1 MEFYL
6 KVRGFGRY
14 STIFII
20 VLLNL
25 LDASFALRVLN
36 WKPGDT
42 IFYSFLAVPIQ
53 EKNSSTLVSF
63 ASCCGC
69 DVADCDEEEKN
80 SYCERTSLEVS
91 NISEVGSNA
100 HIEVSRV
107 HAILKVNNKP
117 LHAIVIDLSLNQI
130 NQLIAIYWNFLIDH
144 VVTGFDD
151 GPMKETLIKVVVDYK
166 PIHVVEEFSKLLN
179 HSTESLLNEPL

>member
-1 MEFYL
+1 MHVAIPLFL
-6 KVRGFGRY
+6 SSF
-14 STIFII
+14 
-20 VLLNL
+20 LLIL
-25 LDASFALRVLN
+25 LDVSCAARVLN

-53 EKNSSTLVSF
+53 EKNSSTSISF

-69 DVADCDEEEKN
+69 DIADRDEEETN
-80 SYCERTSLEVS
+80 SYSESTFCSLEVS

-100 HIEVSRV
+100 NIEISRA
-107 HAILKVNNKP
+107 HAILKVHNKP
-117 LHAIVIDLSLNQI
+117 LHAMVIDLSLNNI

-166 PIHVVEEFSKLLN
+166 PIHVVGEFSKLLD